1 MSDFYLDKGTYSL
14 TLIDKK
20 NWTRVTVTIEDNENN
35 KYPIDEIVQNLL
47 KYVEQEVKKDK
58 SSIVS
63 QIYPV
68 MSQLMVPILYN
79 LGGEALAHMLVSGEI
94 IKNAILDSMTVS
106 FLFLKYIQQK
116 ELKII
121 SSSEVLTAQEIE
133 FIKRHTEEVNESSP
147 ITQLLGVPPAE
158 LLKSLYQ
165 NGDISK
171 EEINKLIN
179 NPNSN
184 DS

>member
-1 MSDFYLDKGTYSL
+1 MSSFYLDKGTYSL
-14 TLIDKK
+14 NLIDKK
-20 NWTRVTVTIEDNENN
+20 NWTRLTVTIEDNESN

-47 KYVEQEVKKDK
+47 KYIEQETKKEK

-68 MSQLMVPILYN
+68 MSQLMIPILLN
-79 LGGEALAHMLVSGEI
+79 LGGESLTQMLVGGEI

-121 SSSEVLTAQEIE
+121 SSSEVLTSQEIE
-133 FIKRHTEEVNESSP
+133 FIKRHTEEVSQSSP

-171 EEINKLIN
+171 EELNSLIN
-179 NPNSN
+179 NQNNS
-184 DS
+184 